1 MEVSFRFDGNEPLI
15 STRIY
20 IIIIPEAA
28 WSEQDIIIPSGL
40 VDTTVRIIAES
51 GEYKTCPAGTSPDTT
66 WTTSPHLPSPH
77 LSSTKLRQSQ
87 YSCGPKKTND
97 RPVLAASC

>member
-28 WSEQDIIIPSGL
+28 WSEHDIIIPSGL

-51 GEYKTCPAGTSPDTT
+51 GEYKTCPAGQE
-66 WTTSPHLPSPH
+66 HLLIQH
-77 LSSTKLRQSQ
+77 
-87 YSCGPKKTND
+87 
-97 RPVLAASC
+97 